1 MKKIIALSLP
11 MALLIAS
18 SAASAFWGYDSQR
31 AQAQSFNENREKI
44 DGRGNGSAE
53 IDMDCDWAAK
63 GKSGGNGLF
72 DAFGMNNQNGWFQN
86 NRPNGQ
92 YEPRSQRRAQA
103 DANVSG
109 EGQLDLNCDFR
120 AKGLGQGMFQGQ
132 GNQQRNNSYQQ
143 RNNYPPSAPY
153 PYQNQYAPN
162 GYPGY
167 PAQNYP
173 QYMPS
178 YPPSYYYGR

>member
-1 MKKIIALSLP
+1 MKKIIAIS
-11 MALLIAS
+11 LLIATTS
-18 SAASAFWGYDSQR
+18 ASAFWGYDSQR
-31 AQAQSFNENREKI
+31 AQAQSYNENRGKI

-86 NRPNGQ
+86 TRPNGQ
-92 YEPRSQRRAQA
+92 YVPRSQRRAQA

-132 GNQQRNNSYQQ
+132 GNQQRNNYQ
-143 RNNYPPSAPY
+143 PSAPY
-153 PYQNQYAPN
+153 PYQYQYAPN
-162 GYPGY
+162 GYQGY

-178 YPPSYYYGR
+178 YPPYYYGR